1 MATPSPKAF
10 ADLLASAVHEPGT
23 LSQAYRQFHH
33 YSLGNQLLAMFQC
46 AERGIA
52 PGPINTFPGWK
63 TLGRHVRKGETA
75 ITLCQPM
82 TVKRRDAADTADT
95 DADAPE
101 AFTTF
106 VYKRRWFVLAQTP
119 RASRCPSRRFRP
131 GTAKRPSAGSTS
143 RRSRSTTPTATAW
156 ATRGSGRLPSAR

>member
-63 TLGRHVRKGETA
+63 T
-75 ITLCQPM
+75 
-82 TVKRRDAADTADT
+82 
-95 DADAPE
+95 
-101 AFTTF
+101 
-106 VYKRRWFVLAQTP
+106 P
-119 RASRCPSRRFRP
+119 RAPRP
-131 GTAKRPSAGSTS
+131 QGRDGDHAVPADDGEAP
-143 RRSRSTTPTATAW
+143 RRSRHRRHR
-156 ATRGSGRLPSAR
+156 RGRP